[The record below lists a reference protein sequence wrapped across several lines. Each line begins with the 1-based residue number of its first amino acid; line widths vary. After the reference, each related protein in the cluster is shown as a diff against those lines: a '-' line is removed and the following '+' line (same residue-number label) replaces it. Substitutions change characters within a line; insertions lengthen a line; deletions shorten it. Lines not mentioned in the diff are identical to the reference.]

1 MQLVPLLASE
11 LYDPRVTT
19 AYPKPNII
27 RKLGEL
33 YEVRNFKKDAEYLQ
47 VILKVRNWEK
57 YTNLL
62 I

>member
-1 MQLVPLLASE
+1 MLASE
-11 LYDPRVTT
+11 LYDPRVTN

>member
-1 MQLVPLLASE
+1 MLASE
-11 LYDPRVTT
+11 LYDPRVTN
-19 AYPKPNII
+19 AYPKPTII
-27 RKLGEL
+27 RKLGEP
-33 YEVRNFKKDAEYLQ
+33 YAVRNFKQDAEYLQ